1 MGDIFI
7 ESLEGFHIIEDI
19 LIDLVIAVNQSL
31 TLVFRVLE
39 VVELKFICDLFTL
52 ETCPIMQYRLF
63 PIFTFIRNNYL
74 GQK

>member
-7 ESLEGFHIIEDI
+7 EGLEGFHIIEDI

-52 ETCPIMQYRLF
+52 ETCPIMQYRFF
-63 PIFTFIRNNYL
+63 PIFTFIRDNYL
-74 GQK
+74 SQK